1 MQPVHKVER
10 LIRIIHRHLLSVQ
23 KVALV
28 LLVRKLYFEHR
39 FRRIRHLSFALN
51 FRLGLVEIFVAERY
65 SREENMEVL
74 DLSALVHKAHL
85 ILPLQAEE
93 HLFGEPPWQVNIVE
107 RLV

>member
-1 MQPVHKVER
+1 
-10 LIRIIHRHLLSVQ
+10 
-23 KVALV
+23 
-28 LLVRKLYFEHR
+28 
-39 FRRIRHLSFALN
+39 
-51 FRLGLVEIFVAERY
+51 VEIFVAKRY